1 MYTGLVYTHIFLG
14 SVSRES
20 LKEMPPHSTG
30 HTWHPDFGFYY
41 HSPKRKNQ
49 GSMKK
54 CMIRG
59 QETYKMSQSGSME
72 VLKKNRDKI
81 ITTKTYTDGGISR
94 GQGAN

>member
-1 MYTGLVYTHIFLG
+1 M
-14 SVSRES
+14 E
-20 LKEMPPHSTG
+20 
-30 HTWHPDFGFYY
+30 
-41 HSPKRKNQ
+41 
-49 GSMKK
+49 K

-94 GQGAN
+94 GQGANWKSSQWSKLEPSEQKNVVLNYIAKYK